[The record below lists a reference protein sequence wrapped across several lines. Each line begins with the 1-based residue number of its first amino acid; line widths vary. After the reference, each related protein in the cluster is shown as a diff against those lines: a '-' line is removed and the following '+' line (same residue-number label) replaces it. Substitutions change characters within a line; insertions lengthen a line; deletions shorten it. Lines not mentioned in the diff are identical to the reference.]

1 MQQTFFKIKFLV
13 LLFALMLVGNIGF
26 SQNNTPNQNYIIT
39 KRMLSVEEGLP
50 SRVVFDAIQDKEG
63 FMWFATANGLCRY
76 DGNSFKIYN
85 TKNSPL
91 ISNTITGL
99 AIDAKNHLFVQTNAN
114 SGSIYQE
121 DKLQAIDLNTY
132 QFINLNQALPNLP
145 FKTDRFNSIFHDASG
160 SIYFLTDDRTKLWQY
175 SKNATFKLRAD
186 FYATLNVKIPFSSEI
201 KSANDCIFIKNFDKK
216 QNYYIYPD
224 TILLTDNKNLIP
236 ISITEKKEF
245 ILQNKITN
253 IFLSMDASGKQN
265 KIDISIGLD
274 KEKSS
279 KLIPY
284 GFDDQSIL
292 FKSEQNT
299 YYLQIDN
306 QTIEIYNLNDRMM
319 LTDFGVS
326 NYIKDNK
333 DNYWFCSEKGVYQ
346 VNIRQH
352 QFDHVF
358 SNNRI
363 NEMINNATRS
373 IYVDQNKLGEKRIFA
388 MVNYGLMKKEKEEKS
403 IQNAQGT
410 VLMKKED
417 WMYIAGGSFLKY
429 NLNNGKYEK
438 PFSFLNIGEV
448 WSIANFS
455 DSLFLIGGSSNIV
468 AMNLKS
474 GISTYI
480 NYADKKTPPPINV
493 YRIIQTKFKGWIAV
507 AENGIY
513 FINNDCTIYDYY
525 RQDQQQTEKR
535 LPFTG
540 IFDFY
545 EDKSGVAWLAMN
557 GEGLIRWNWNAKNPM
572 ASENIMKF
580 TIENGLPDNMLYRIE
595 EDNNNNLWISSY
607 NGLVKFNKK
616 NYSTKI
622 FRKKDGLAN
631 TEFNRI
637 SSFKDD
643 QGWMYFGGQNGID
656 AFDPAHLKFETKE
669 NVMPFK
675 LVDLSLFSSSK
686 NSNIDLTDA
695 LIKKKEILMKP
706 DDINLSISFSLLDFQ
721 DRQHRYAY
729 KIDGLDKDW
738 NYINENRI
746 FISRLPFGKSTI
758 RIKAQLESGSWNAEE
773 IIIPVMVLK
782 PFYFQ
787 NWFII
792 AFIIFISGIIY
803 TVFLLRARKFKLDKI
818 KLEQKVQQ
826 RTESLNTALN
836 QKEVLLTEI
845 HHRVK
850 NNLQVING
858 LLELRKTTI
867 EDEKGMAAFNESQSG
882 IMNIALIHEL
892 LYQSENVGQLEFN
905 FILNNIISNVAQL
918 FGKQDKKIIFEVE
931 PNDFMFNMDTTVT
944 LGLIT
949 NELLTNAFK
958 YLTADTGK
966 KVNIKIIKEQ
976 ETYSFIFHDN
986 GPGLKSDIDF
996 DNASSIGFSMMR
1008 SLAMQLHGSIGYEYV
1023 QGSKFTVWFREKGSR
1038 GV

>member
-1 MQQTFFKIKFLV
+1 MQPTFFHKKLLG
-13 LLFALMLVGNIGF
+13 LLFALLLVGNIGF
-26 SQNNTPNQNYIIT
+26 SQNNTSNQNYIIT

-63 FMWFATANGLCRY
+63 FMWFATASGLCRY

-91 ISNTITGL
+91 ISNTITGI
-99 AIDAKNHLFVQTNAN
+99 AIDAKNHLFIQSNVN
-114 SGSIYQE
+114 SGSIYNE

-145 FKTDRFNSIFHDASG
+145 FKTDRFNSIIHDASG
-160 SIYFLTDDRTKLWQY
+160 SIYFLTDNRTKLWQY

-186 FYATLNVKIPFSSEI
+186 FYAALNVKIPFSSEI
-201 KSANDCIFIKNFDKK
+201 KSANDCIFIKNFDKN

-224 TILLTDNKNLIP
+224 TILLLDNKNFVP
-236 ISITEKKEF
+236 ITITQKKEC
-245 ILQNKITN
+245 ILYNKTSN
-253 IFLSMDASGKQN
+253 TFFSMGASGKQN
-265 KIDISIGLD
+265 IIDITPFLV
-274 KEKSS
+274 KTTSS
-279 KLIPY
+279 KLNPC

-292 FKSEQNT
+292 LKSEQNN
-299 YYLQIDN
+299 YYLQKDN
-306 QTIEIYNLNDRMM
+306 QTIEIYNSNDQKS
-319 LTDFGVS
+319 LSDFGIR
-326 NYIKDNK
+326 NYFKDNK

-352 QFDHVF
+352 QFDHIF

-363 NEMINNATRS
+363 NEMINNAARS
-373 IYVDQNKLGEKRIFA
+373 IYVDRNKLGEKRIFA
-388 MVNYGLMKKEKEEKS
+388 MVNYGLMRKEKEENS

-417 WMYIAGGSFLKY
+417 CMYIAGGSLLKY
-429 NLNNGKYEK
+429 NLNNEKFEK
-438 PFSFLNIGEV
+438 PFSFVNIGEV

-468 AMNLKS
+468 AINLKS

-480 NYADKKTPPPINV
+480 NYADKKIPPPINV
-493 YRIIQTKFKGWIAV
+493 YRIIKTKFKGWIAV

-525 RQDQQQTEKR
+525 RQDQQQAEKR

-545 EDKSGVAWLAMN
+545 EDKLGVAWLAMN

-580 TIENGLPDNMLYRIE
+580 TIENGLPDNILYRIE

-631 TEFNRI
+631 SEFNRI
-637 SSFKDD
+637 SSFKDE

-669 NVMPFK
+669 NVLPFK

-729 KIDGLDKDW
+729 KIDGLDKEW

-746 FISRLPFGKSTI
+746 LISRLPFGKSTI

-803 TVFLLRARKFKLDKI
+803 TIFLLRARKFKLDKI

-892 LYQSENVGQLEFN
+892 LYQSENIGQLEFN

-958 YLTADTGK
+958 YLSADTAK

-976 ETYSFIFHDN
+976 ETYFFIFHDN
-986 GPGLKSDIDF
+986 GPGLNSDIDF
-996 DNASSIGFSMMR
+996 DNVSSIGFSMMK
-1008 SLAMQLHGSIGYEYV
+1008 SLAMQLHGSIGYEYA
-1023 QGSKFTVWFREKGSR
+1023 QGSKFTVRFREKGSR

>member
-1 MQQTFFKIKFLV
+1 MQQTFFKIKFLL
-13 LLFALMLVGNIGF
+13 LLFALMLFGIIGF

-50 SRVVFDAIQDKEG
+50 SRVVFDAIQDQEG

-76 DGNSFKIYN
+76 DGNAFKIYN
-85 TKNSPL
+85 TKNSQL
-91 ISNTITGL
+91 IYNTIKGL
-99 AIDAKNHLFVQTNAN
+99 AIDAKNHLFIQSNAN

-121 DKLQAIDLNTY
+121 DKLQVIDLNTY
-132 QFINLNQALPNLP
+132 QFININQALPNLP
-145 FKTDRFNSIFHDASG
+145 FKIDRFNSIIHDASG

-175 SKNATFKLRAD
+175 SKNTTFKLSAD
-186 FYATLNVKIPFSSEI
+186 FYAALNVKIPFSSEI
-201 KSANDCIFIKNFDKK
+201 KSAHDCIYIKNFDKK

-236 ISITEKKEF
+236 ISITEKKEC

-253 IFLSMDASGKQN
+253 TFLSMGASGKQN
-265 KIDISIGLD
+265 KLEIITGLD
-274 KEKSS
+274 KENSS

-292 FKSEQNT
+292 FKSEQNN

-306 QTIEIYNLNDRMM
+306 QTIEIYNSNDRMT

-333 DNYWFCSEKGVYQ
+333 DNFWFCSEKGVYQ

-388 MVNYGLMKKEKEEKS
+388 MVNYGLMKKEIEEKV
-403 IQNAQGT
+403 IQNTQGT

-417 WMYIAGGSFLKY
+417 WMYITGASFLKY
-429 NLNNGKYEK
+429 NLNNEKFEK

-468 AMNLKS
+468 ALNLKS

-480 NYADKKTPPPINV
+480 NYADKKIPPPINV
-493 YRIIQTKFKGWIAV
+493 YRIIKTKFKGWIAV

-513 FINNDCTIYDYY
+513 FINDDCTIYDYY
-525 RQDQQQTEKR
+525 RKDQQQVEKR

-572 ASENIMKF
+572 ASENMMKF
-580 TIENGLPDNMLYRIE
+580 TIENGLPDNILYRIE

-631 TEFNRI
+631 SEFNRI
-637 SSFKDD
+637 SSFKDE

-669 NVMPFK
+669 NVLPFK

-686 NSNIDLTDA
+686 NSNIDLTDV
-695 LIKKKEILMKP
+695 LIKKKEIIMKP

-729 KIDGLDKDW
+729 KIDGLDKEW

-746 FISRLPFGKSTI
+746 LISRLPFGKSTI

-892 LYQSENVGQLEFN
+892 LYQSENIGQLDFN

-958 YLTADTGK
+958 YLPANQGK

-1008 SLAMQLHGSIGYEYV
+1008 SLAMQLHGSIGYEYA
-1023 QGSKFTVWFREKGSR
+1023 QGSKFTVRFREKGSR